1 MKVHWKKEIYSIGIE
16 NWDPIFTEYN
26 MDNRQYARINGKWH
40 YHTGGSE
47 LEWRAMD
54 RKKETDL
61 LEVEFQKLMRAD
73 KLDQLV

>member
-1 MKVHWKKEIYSIGIE
+1 
-16 NWDPIFTEYN
+16 